1 MSARRRLARRT
12 QASMSPPLALAF
24 PGPLFPSAGAGA
36 AGCSVSG
43 ATELRMDLARSRSA
57 DGVPSDFAFREVVPP
72 GSGSG
77 AGGMGGAGG
86 AGVKARVKSWGKS
99 IKGFLR
105 GVM

>member
-1 MSARRRLARRT
+1 
-12 QASMSPPLALAF
+12 MSPPLALAF

-57 DGVPSDFAFREVVPP
+57 DGVPSDFAFCEVVPP
-72 GSGSG
+72 GS
-77 AGGMGGAGG
+77 GAGG